1 MSERLQFVTEERN
14 LTPPEAESPVSL
26 SRLLSSLGTLPFL
39 APRSKLT
46 FARGILSHTV
56 RNVITADAGNCALAS
71 EEKQPR
77 LKVKYP
83 RRIVELTLK
92 EEWF

>member
-14 LTPPEAESPVSL
+14 LTPPEAESPFPFFP
-26 SRLLSSLGTLPFL
+26 LLSPMSTLPFPRRIL
-39 APRSKLT
+39 A
-46 FARGILSHTV
+46 HTA